1 MPPATEE
8 PYTMASSMTMMMIDK
23 IYEFSAPCFFDFIKD
38 ETDDDKI
45 NAELRS
51 PSRVSATNNEEAAA
65 KVAAA
70 NADSGAP
77 TMMTN
82 RYPANINKQK
92 DLINLLGATYAIV
105 LFLAASNASAVQS
118 VVAVE
123 QHECTQGF
131 LMHFLKWLLNP
142 RNKALLE
149 SWKKSGSY
157 SIRFK

>member
-77 TMMTN
+77 TMYHPSHIKT
-82 RYPANINKQK
+82 
-92 DLINLLGATYAIV
+92 
-105 LFLAASNASAVQS
+105 ASNASAVQS

-131 LMHFLKWLLNP
+131 LMHFLNWCCRWLLNP

>member
-77 TMMTN
+77 TMYHPSHIKT
-82 RYPANINKQK
+82 
-92 DLINLLGATYAIV
+92 
-105 LFLAASNASAVQS
+105 ASNASAVQS